1 MMDQSVFENAMRGL
15 DDKAVISTKT
25 SQKVGYKS
33 EGRFQKT
40 NPKFGTNAMLHAGL
54 HIFYFGW

>member
-33 EGRFQKT
+33 EGRFKT
-40 NPKFGTNAMLHAGL
+40 MNPKFGTQFN
-54 HIFYFGW
+54 